1 MIGLDGDLGNP
12 KNKVIMMVMV
22 KFDPPKVTMVIL
34 KYLKVL
40 KRMVLLMV
48 LPSVAVVQ
56 MVALCPLAVVH
67 LGPVSRSLGPMDTFM
82 LDVLRGWRLLVAAS
96 LSADEW
102 RDILASTGNKLDY
115 HAIAEALQTL
125 WDEQV
130 GGSQMRMS
138 NPHFSQHWTELDY
151 WYDGMAA

>member
-1 MIGLDGDLGNP
+1 
-12 KNKVIMMVMV
+12 
-22 KFDPPKVTMVIL
+22 
-34 KYLKVL
+34 
-40 KRMVLLMV
+40 
-48 LPSVAVVQ
+48 
-56 MVALCPLAVVH
+56 
-67 LGPVSRSLGPMDTFM
+67 M

-130 GGSQMRMS
+130 GGSQMGMS